1 MRDPVSDRSI
11 YTSIYHLL
19 YPRWTEVT
27 IRGDDRLTAIGKIQR
42 LKSSSRGHL
51 AKSVLSGN
59 PRGLA
64 AHTMLPEPSR
74 KLISR
79 KLNDFKVEAK
89 AVLGEEASRYEALK
103 KIVKSLVREIVG

>member
-1 MRDPVSDRSI
+1 
-11 YTSIYHLL
+11 
-19 YPRWTEVT
+19 
-27 IRGDDRLTAIGKIQR
+27 
-42 LKSSSRGHL
+42 
-51 AKSVLSGN
+51 
-59 PRGLA
+59 
-64 AHTMLPEPSR
+64 MLPEPSR